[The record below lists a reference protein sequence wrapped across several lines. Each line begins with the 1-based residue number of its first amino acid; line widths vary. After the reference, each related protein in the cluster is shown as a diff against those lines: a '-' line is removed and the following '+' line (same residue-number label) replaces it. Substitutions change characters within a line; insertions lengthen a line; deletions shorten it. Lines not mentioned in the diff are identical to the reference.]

1 MENLE
6 WIILLVL
13 CAAAGWLAYYL
24 NRRNRHDCQVLRQEG
39 LHISQ
44 IIKQLFV
51 NVQQHRGM
59 MNAFLNGDKSFGVKI
74 EQKESEIERSLTKL
88 DSLYRPALMPKE
100 RWDNICS
107 TWQSLLK
114 EAHSLAAEDSF
125 RRHSELIRAIIYLM
139 GDVAERSQITGTH
152 PADAALASAL
162 WHKLPMAAEGLG
174 QARALG
180 AGAAAK
186 GHCTSVIRIRL
197 RFLEERIRETME
209 WVNDDLKRA
218 DPVQA
223 ATMTKLWETTHK
235 SVSDF
240 LALLE
245 KEIIKT
251 EKLSVDA
258 GHYFGSATQT
268 IDALFSVY
276 DQVSSAMERNL
287 PHQDASS

>member
-1 MENLE
+1 MKNLE
-6 WIILLVL
+6 WIILLAL

-24 NRRNRHDCQVLRQEG
+24 NRRSRHDCRALRQEG
-39 LHISQ
+39 LHINQ
-44 IIKQLFV
+44 IIKQLLV

-74 EQKESEIERSLTKL
+74 EQKESEIEHSLTAL
-88 DSLYRPALMPKE
+88 DSLHRPALMPEE
-100 RWDNICS
+100 RWDNIRS

-114 EAHSLAAEDSF
+114 EARSLAAEDSF
-125 RRHSELIRAIIYLM
+125 RRHCGLIRAIIYLM
-139 GDVAERSQITGTH
+139 GDVAERSQITGAH

-162 WHKLPMAAEGLG
+162 WHRLPMAAEGLG

-186 GHCTSVIRIRL
+186 GQCTSVIRIRL

-218 DPVQA
+218 GPAQA
-223 ATMTKLWETTHK
+223 ATMTKLWEATHK
-235 SVSDF
+235 TVSDF

-245 KEIIKT
+245 KEIINT
-251 EKLSVDA
+251 EKPSVGA
-258 GHYFGSATQT
+258 EHYFSSATQT
-268 IDALFSVY
+268 INALFSVY
-276 DQVSSAMERNL
+276 DQVSGAMEKNL
-287 PHQDASS
+287 PDQGASS